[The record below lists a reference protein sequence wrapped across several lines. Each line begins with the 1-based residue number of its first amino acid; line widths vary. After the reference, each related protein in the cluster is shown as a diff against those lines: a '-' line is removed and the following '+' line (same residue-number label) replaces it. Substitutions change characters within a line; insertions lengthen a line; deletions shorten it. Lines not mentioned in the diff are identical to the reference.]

1 MKRSAYFDYPLS
13 RMKYRMVKG
22 TETSSQEVKYLP
34 FYAVD
39 DYNNF
44 STNIYLGTKD
54 TIIFGL
60 PETKSILTTYRSFM
74 YLVEYL
80 KGNHP
85 QMIKFTSKDV
95 TIYGGKGIL
104 LDDTG

>member
-1 MKRSAYFDYPLS
+1 MRRNAYFDYPLS
-13 RMKYRMVKG
+13 IMQYTMVKG

-39 DYNNF
+39 DYNSY
-44 STNIYLGTKD
+44 STNIYLGRKD

-60 PETKSILTTYRSFM
+60 PKTENFLTIYRSLT

-80 KGNHP
+80 KVL
-85 QMIKFTSKDV
+85 ISR
-95 TIYGGKGIL
+95 
-104 LDDTG
+104 